1 MSASGTFPNPY
12 SAKIKEAAS
21 RYEPSVIA
29 RYLVDLSQAFNKF
42 YHDNVILTDDEN
54 VRNAR
59 LAVVDAVR
67 LVIKSGLEI
76 LGIKSPERM

>member
-1 MSASGTFPNPY
+1 MLTDDASVDVCKMLANY

-67 LVIKSGLEI
+67 LVIKSA
-76 LGIKSPERM
+76 

>member
-1 MSASGTFPNPY
+1 MLAGY
-12 SAKIKEAAS
+12 SDKIKEAAS

-42 YHDNVILTDDEN
+42 YHDNVILTDDEK

-76 LGIKSPERM
+76 LGIKAPERM

>member
-1 MSASGTFPNPY
+1 MLLSQSSFD
-12 SAKIKEAAS
+12 IEAAS